1 MEKRPRIKIEP
12 TSLDKVVDLAGWL
25 ILAFLWVMILLNYA
39 DLPDTI
45 PTHFNAAG
53 KADDY
58 GSKSTIFMLPVIATI
73 LYAGMTR
80 LNLFP
85 HIFNFPMKITA
96 ENALRQYTSS
106 TQMIRYVKLVIV
118 FLFTLIVFKTMQTAT
133 GKSDGLGFWFLPL
146 VLMLVL
152 TPVIFFLIR
161 FYRTK

>member
-25 ILAFLWVMILLNYA
+25 ILAFLWVMIFLNYA

-73 LYAGMTR
+73 LYGGMTR

-96 ENALRQYTSS
+96 ENALAQYTNS
-106 TQMIRYVKLVIV
+106 TQMMRYVKLVIV
-118 FLFTLIVFKTMQTAT
+118 FLFTIVVFKTIQTAT

-146 VLMLVL
+146 VLVLVL

>member
-1 MEKRPRIKIEP
+1 MEKRPRIKIER

-25 ILAFLWVMILLNYA
+25 VLAGLWLMILLNYA

-58 GSKSTIFMLPVIATI
+58 GNKSTIFMLPVIATI

-85 HIFNFPMKITA
+85 HIFNFPTKITA
-96 ENALRQYTSS
+96 ENALGQYTNS
-106 TQMIRYVKLVIV
+106 TQMMRYVKLVIV
-118 FLFTLIVFKTMQTAT
+118 FLFTIIVFKTMQTAI
-133 GKSDGLGFWFLPL
+133 GKSDGLGIWFLPL
-146 VLMLVL
+146 VLVL
-152 TPVIFFLIR
+152 ALAPFVVYLLR
-161 FYRTK
+161 FYRAK